1 MHYQSIFR
9 PDLFAG
15 QTIIVTG
22 GGSGIGRAT
31 AHELAS
37 LGAHVVIAG
46 RKLEKLERV
55 KAEIEANGGSNGYG
69 RLSTAVSASI
79 KVEAEVTA
87 LFDQVLAE
95 HSKIDGLVNNA
106 GGQFASPAEYI
117 SLKGWTAVIE
127 TNLTG
132 TFLMCREAY
141 NRSMNLHGG
150 AIVNMLMENTRG
162 FPGMAHSAAARAG
175 IENLTKTLAVEW
187 ARSGVRINAVAP
199 GLINSSGLENY
210 PEAMRPII
218 EQNIQDTP
226 AKRMGTESEV
236 AAVITFLLSPAA
248 AYISGESIKI
258 DGAGSLWRKTWLIE
272 DHKNAPIPYN
282 GFRFRLT
289 IDDSL
294 KRIERQTR
302 INMNAISL
310 MNYPNKSSQFS
321 SLT

>member
-1 MHYQSIFR
+1 MSYQSIFR
-9 PDLFAG
+9 SSLFEG

-46 RKLEKLERV
+46 RKMEKLETV
-55 KAEIEANGGSNGYG
+55 QAEIKADGG
-69 RLSTAVSASI
+69 LVTAVSCNI
-79 KVEAEVTA
+79 KIEEDVIK
-87 LFDQVLAE
+87 LFDHIFATHDQI
-95 HSKIDGLVNNA
+95 HGLVNNA
-106 GGQFASPAEYI
+106 GGQFVSPAESI
-117 SLKGWTAVIE
+117 SLKGWTAVVE

-141 NRSMNLHGG
+141 NRSMNQHGG
-150 AIVNMLMENTRG
+150 AIVNMLMDNSRG

-199 GLINSSGLENY
+199 GIINSSGLDNY

-258 DGAGSLWRKTWLIE
+258 DGAGSLWRKTWLI
-272 DHKNAPIPYN
+272 DNHKNAPEPFD
-282 GFRFRLT
+282 GF
-289 IDDSL
+289 
-294 KRIERQTR
+294 Q
-302 INMNAISL
+302 IND
-310 MNYPNKSSQFS
+310 
-321 SLT
+321 